1 MADKGF
7 GLGRPV
13 AHSEVTRP
21 ALSVVVPAFEEAD
34 RIGDAVERLRAELPV
49 PGGVEIVVVDDG
61 SRDATADVAR
71 RAGAHRVLSLPV
83 NRGKGAAVRAG
94 ILAAE
99 GRAVAFTDADLAY
112 SPVQLLRL
120 LHEVQAGFDVVIGS
134 RRHVETTTLVRA
146 RRLREVSG
154 RLFNLL
160 SRVVLLPSYV
170 DTQCGLKAFE
180 ADAAH
185 MLFNRARGRLRLRRR
200 GHLPDSALRPL
211 DARGPG
217 RAGQSADLHRPFAP
231 GRAPHDEGPGPGPAV
246 EPRRRLRPRARGTG
260 NVGSAGPGRFSV
272 GSPSDMGTLD
282 EIFKAYDVR
291 GTVPDQ
297 LDADLAR
304 KVGAAFARFVDAE
317 RILVAR
323 DMRESGVELSRAF
336 AEGATSQGVDVV
348 DLGLASTDLLYFAAG
363 KLDSAGAMFTASH
376 NPAKYNGIK
385 MCLPGAAPVG
395 LESGLA
401 EIKELVEADDFA
413 PADKEGE
420 IAELDLLGD
429 YADHVRSFVDREV
442 LRPLKVVADAA
453 NGMGGL
459 VGPLVFEGLPFD
471 VEILFEEL
479 DGSFPNHP
487 PTPSTPRT

>member
-185 MLFNRARGRLRLRRR
+185 MLFNRARVDGFAFDVEVIYLTQRYGLSMREVPVELANPQTSTVRLLRDGPLMMRDLVRVRR
-200 GHLPDSALRPL
+200 WS
-211 DARGPG
+211 
-217 RAGQSADLHRPFAP
+217 RAGVYALGPEE
-231 GRAPHDEGPGPGPAV
+231 RAMLD
-246 EPRRRLRPRARGTG
+246 RRARG
-260 NVGSAGPGRFSV
+260 A
-272 GSPSDMGTLD
+272 
-282 EIFKAYDVR
+282 
-291 GTVPDQ
+291 
-297 LDADLAR
+297 
-304 KVGAAFARFVDAE
+304 
-317 RILVAR
+317 
-323 DMRESGVELSRAF
+323 SR
-336 AEGATSQGVDVV
+336 
-348 DLGLASTDLLYFAAG
+348 
-363 KLDSAGAMFTASH
+363 
-376 NPAKYNGIK
+376 
-385 MCLPGAAPVG
+385 
-395 LESGLA
+395 
-401 EIKELVEADDFA
+401 
-413 PADKEGE
+413 
-420 IAELDLLGD
+420 
-429 YADHVRSFVDREV
+429 
-442 LRPLKVVADAA
+442 
-453 NGMGGL
+453 
-459 VGPLVFEGLPFD
+459 
-471 VEILFEEL
+471 
-479 DGSFPNHP
+479 
-487 PTPSTPRT
+487 